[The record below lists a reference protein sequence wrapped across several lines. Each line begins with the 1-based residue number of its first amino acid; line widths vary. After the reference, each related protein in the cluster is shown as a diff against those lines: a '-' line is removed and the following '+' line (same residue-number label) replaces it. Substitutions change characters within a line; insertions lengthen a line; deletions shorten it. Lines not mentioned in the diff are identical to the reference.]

1 MSRRLVVATAQ
12 HNVQVGSIEKNVD
25 RMIELANEARDRLGA
40 DLVVFPE
47 LTVTGYPPEDL
58 LLREDFL
65 DAADRGV
72 ARVIESIKGITA
84 VFGHPSRHD
93 GELRNAATA
102 SRDGELVARY
112 YKQDLPNYLVFDEKR
127 YFVEG
132 DESCVFE
139 LAGINVGIT
148 ICEDAWHDGPVERC
162 KAAGAE
168 ILLNLNASPFHV
180 DKGPRREKTIGERAR
195 LNSLPIIYSHWVGG
209 QDELVFDGSSFTVDA
224 AGVVVARSAQFEEA
238 LDAVEFTDAGGVVA
252 PLPSEVVAYQPT
264 EESVYNALVL
274 GVGDYVRRNGFPGV
288 VIGLS
293 GGIDSALTL
302 AIAADA
308 IGPENVIAVQMPS
321 RYTADMSLE
330 DAQAEAEALGV
341 EHHVIPIEP
350 AFNAFL
356 GQLEPIFAGTK
367 VDTTEE
373 NIQARCRGVILMAIS
388 NKTGKMVLTTGN
400 KSEMAVGYA
409 TLYGDMVGGYAAIKD
424 VPKMLVYQLSNY
436 RNSISPVIPQRVID
450 RPPSAELAP
459 DQQDSD
465 SLPPYE
471 ILDAILEQYIE
482 LDRSASDIIAMG
494 FESDTVYRVTRMVDR
509 NEYKRRQSAP
519 GVRITRRAFGRDRRY
534 PITSG
539 YRVNHQPPAKD

>member
-1 MSRRLVVATAQ
+1 MNRQLVVATAQ

-25 RMIELANEARDRLGA
+25 RIIELAHEARDRLRA

-47 LTVTGYPPEDL
+47 LTITGYPPEDL
-58 LLREDFL
+58 LLRDDFL

-72 ARVIESIKGITA
+72 ARVVDSITGITA
-84 VFGHPSRHD
+84 VFGHPSRD
-93 GELRNAATA
+93 QGELRNAATA
-102 SRDGELVARY
+102 VRDGDVVARY
-112 YKQDLPNYLVFDEKR
+112 FKQDLPNYLVFDEKR
-127 YFVEG
+127 YFSEG
-132 DESCVFE
+132 SDNCLFE
-139 LAGINVGIT
+139 ISGIKVGIT

-195 LNSLPIIYSHWVGG
+195 ANSLPIIYSHWVGG

-224 AGVVVARSAQFEEA
+224 QGAVVARSAQFKEA
-238 LDAVEFTDAGGVVA
+238 LDVVEFAEVDGVIA
-252 PLPSEVVAYQPT
+252 PVSGTVTPYQPT

-330 DAQAEAEALGV
+330 DAQAEADALGV

-424 VPKMLVYQLSNY
+424 VPKMLVYRLSNY

-465 SLPPYE
+465 SLPAYE

-482 LDRSASDIIAMG
+482 LDRSATDIIAMG
-494 FESDTVYRVTRMVDR
+494 YEPDTVYRVTRMVDR

-539 YRVNHQPPAKD
+539 YRANHQPPSDG